1 MIQIVFKP
9 EKAPVVKGEGLYQA
23 VFNCEDLGLR
33 VRAKNAREAE
43 RKIMVVFRHELTDKT
58 INFRPEDFPAYDK
71 EENDE
76 KETKGDYTNN
86 SRSENPVCPGIF
98 KTS

>member
-71 EENDE
+71 EENDG
-76 KETKGDYTNN
+76 KETKEDYTDG
-86 SRSENPVCPGIF
+86 SRSENPVCPGIYE
-98 KTS
+98 TS

>member
-1 MIQIVFKP
+1 MIQIVMKP
-9 EKAPVVKGEGLYQA
+9 EKAPIVRGELLYRA

-43 RKIMVVFRHELTDKT
+43 RKIMVVFRHELTYKT
-58 INFRPEDFPAYDK
+58 INFRPEDYPAYDK

-76 KETKGDYTNN
+76 KETEDCTEGGRAEDSDHTAA
-86 SRSENPVCPGIF
+86 SGAD
-98 KTS
+98 